1 MRLFCNQLICGQF
14 SHNKHTLELVLPS
27 AVVEMIYLA
36 RKVAFSGRAA
46 SRAVHVR
53 QG

>member
-1 MRLFCNQLICGQF
+1 MRLFCNRLICGQVF
-14 SHNKHTLELVLPS
+14 HNKHTLELVRPS
-27 AVVEMIYLA
+27 AVLKMICLA
-36 RKVAFSGRAA
+36 GKVAFSGQAA